1 MAEAV
6 HLVLDTGESLS
17 GAAVKA
23 PTGCKRTTGNRRD
36 GIP

>member
-17 GAAVKA
+17 GSSRQAADWL
-23 PTGCKRTTGNRRD
+23 RTNDR
-36 GIP
+36 